1 MRTHLLK
8 TALVTG
14 ATDGIGR
21 ATAKVLL
28 ERGWQVVITGRN
40 AERCAAAVAALRA
53 EVPNARVSA
62 LTADLSLMAEVRRLA
77 LEFKAAHASLDLL
90 LLNAN
95 SITQKHTL
103 TTEGFEAN
111 FAVGY
116 LGRVLLTLLLTDHLR
131 ATKGSVLTV
140 VGLNLDRIDFD
151 DPSSARGFS
160 SMNALGRWQWAM
172 QLFAREWNAREP
184 RVAMNVFMP
193 GLVKTKI
200 LANEPMPARLIIP
213 IATAIMGVPVEK
225 SGREVVAVIER
236 CANESLRDGYF
247 SRTKFAPRRALK
259 EQPGDQTRLWDSTH
273 RWLTPWLQPTG

>member
-1 MRTHLLK
+1 MK
-8 TALVTG
+8 TALITG

-40 AERCAAAVAALRA
+40 AARCAATVAALKS
-53 EVPNARVSA
+53 EVPNAQVSA
-62 LTADLSLMAEVRRLA
+62 LTADLSLMAEVHRLA
-77 LEFKAAHASLDLL
+77 LEFKTGHSTLDLL

-95 SITQKHTL
+95 TITQTY
-103 TTEGFEAN
+103 TRTSEGFEAN

-116 LGRVLLTLLLTDHLR
+116 LGRALLALLLADRLR
-131 ATKGSVLTV
+131 AVKGSILTV

-151 DPSSARGFS
+151 DPSSASGFS
-160 SMNALGRWQWAM
+160 SMKALGRWQWAM
-172 QLFAREWNAREP
+172 QVFAREWNVREP
-184 RVAMNVFMP
+184 RIAMHVFMP

-213 IATAIMGVPVEK
+213 IAKAIMGVPVEK
-225 SGREVVAVIER
+225 SGLEVVTVIER

-247 SRTKFAPRRALK
+247 SRTKHAPRRDLK
-259 EQPGDQTRLWDSTH
+259 DRPGDQTYLWDST
-273 RWLTPWLQPTG
+273 RSWLRNWLG

>member
-1 MRTHLLK
+1 MK
-8 TALVTG
+8 TALITG

-40 AERCAAAVAALRA
+40 AAKCAATVSALKT
-53 EVPNARVSA
+53 EVPNAQVSA

-77 LEFKAAHASLDLL
+77 HEFKAAHSTLDVL

-95 SITQKHTL
+95 SITQEHTR

-116 LGRVLLTLLLTDHLR
+116 LGRALLALLLADLLR
-131 ATKGSVLTV
+131 STKGSSVLTV
-140 VGLNLDRIDFD
+140 VGLNLDRIDFG
-151 DPSSARGFS
+151 DPSPARGFS

-172 QLFAREWNAREP
+172 QVFTREWNVREP
-184 RVAMNVFMP
+184 QIAMNVFMP

-200 LANEPMPARLIIP
+200 LADEPMPARLIIP
-213 IATAIMGVPVEK
+213 IAKALVGVTVEK
-225 SGREVVAVIER
+225 SGLEVATVIDR
-236 CANESLRDGYF
+236 ISNEALRDGYF
-247 SRTKFAPRRALK
+247 SRTKLAPRRALK
-259 EQPGDQTRLWDSTH
+259 DQPGDQTRLWDSTQAWLAK
-273 RWLTPWLQPTG
+273 WLT